1 MESYGTGSFPD
12 AEQRKKEEETV
23 FPYMPKISILV
34 PLWNNK
40 REFQIQMLDCVM
52 NQTYQNWELCL
63 ADGSDAEH
71 AYIEELCKE
80 YAAKSDGRIVYKH
93 LDHNGGISYNTNEC
107 YKLATGDYIG
117 LFDQD
122 DILHPSVLYAY
133 VKEINEQ
140 GADYL
145 YCDETTFQEDNIN
158 KMLTMH

>member
-63 ADGSDAEH
+63 VDA
-71 AYIEELCKE
+71 
-80 YAAKSDGRIVYKH
+80 G
-93 LDHNGGISYNTNEC
+93 
-107 YKLATGDYIG
+107 
-117 LFDQD
+117 Q
-122 DILHPSVLYAY
+122 
-133 VKEINEQ
+133 
-140 GADYL
+140 
-145 YCDETTFQEDNIN
+145 DETVGQTVAARAAEVGHRR
-158 KMLTMH
+158 LYRTVRSG